1 MLEWSAKQIEDNFEC
16 HAFPY
21 QAVTRV
27 STLLL
32 IIPFCSSLFSNP
44 VSYNFIIKKISM
56 TYIAPLKEKA
66 ETYFIN
72 LAIVGRVQRHGYLKD
87 FSATTVE
94 KEGFTSIAP

>member
-1 MLEWSAKQIEDNFEC
+1 
-16 HAFPY
+16 
-21 QAVTRV
+21 
-27 STLLL
+27 
-32 IIPFCSSLFSNP
+32 
-44 VSYNFIIKKISM
+44 M